1 MKVSNQFVSVIVLLI
16 GIVALVSVSYSEAAE
31 NQKTTPQTPVRET
44 PVSQTQIIQQDA
56 ARWALDSSEYQRYLD
71 LIRGPL
77 GKWNPTIDP
86 LMALGMFADTQ
97 QQSQRYAER
106 YAQQE
111 FELTERVLRF
121 QTAYRAAFNRLY
133 PNADL
138 LDQRLLAPYYTHQQQ
153 KSAFKEAK
161 NLAQRRFVEGDRLLV
176 FVADSCKECFATIR
190 RLMSLLSGLKNSGV
204 DIYVRDAKDDATVSG
219 WAKEQGIQTEWL
231 NKQTLTL
238 NRDEG
243 LYHRLNSRSSNVNH
257 ATVPVFLKRNQQ
269 FFQLKAGDLGL

>member
-1 MKVSNQFVSVIVLLI
+1 MKVRNKFVSVIVLLI

-56 ARWALDSSEYQRYLD
+56 ARWTLDISEYQRYLD

-111 FELTERVLRF
+111 FELTERVLHF
-121 QTAYRAAFNRLY
+121 QKAYRAAFERLY
-133 PNADL
+133 PNVGV
-138 LDQRLLAPYYTHQQQ
+138 LDQRLLAPYYAHQQQ
-153 KSAFKEAK
+153 KSASKAAK
-161 NLAQRRFVEGDRLLV
+161 NFAQRRFVEGDRLLV

-219 WAKEQGIQTEWL
+219 WAKEQGMQTEWL

-243 LYHRLNSRSSNVNH
+243 LYHRLQSRSSNVNH
-257 ATVPVFLKRNQQ
+257 ATVPVFLQRNKQ

>member
-1 MKVSNQFVSVIVLLI
+1 MNAIKRGVSVIVLLAGVVGLI
-16 GIVALVSVSYSEAAE
+16 NTSVAEAVKS
-31 NQKTTPQTPVRET
+31 QKPLLQTPVRET
-44 PVSQTQIIQQDA
+44 PVTQTQIIQQDA
-56 ARWALDSSEYQRYLD
+56 ARWSLDISEYQRYLD

-77 GKWNPTIDP
+77 GKWNPSIDP

-133 PNADL
+133 PNVGV
-138 LDQRLLAPYYTHQQQ
+138 LDQRLLVPYYAHQQQ
-153 KSAFKEAK
+153 KSASKAAK

-176 FVADSCKECFATIR
+176 FVADSCKECFTTIR

-204 DIYVRDAKDDATVSG
+204 DIYVRDAKDDLTVSR

-243 LYHRLNSRSSNVNH
+243 LYHRLQSRSSNVNH
-257 ATVPVFLKRNQQ
+257 ATVPVFLQRNKQ

>member
-1 MKVSNQFVSVIVLLI
+1 MKRFNSWLSIIVLLI
-16 GIVALVSVSYSEAAE
+16 GIVTLVSVSYSDAAE
-31 NQKTTPQTPVRET
+31 HPKTTPQTPVRET

-56 ARWALDSSEYQRYLD
+56 ARWSLDSSEYQRYLD

-86 LMALGMFADTQ
+86 LMALGMFAGTQ

-133 PNADL
+133 PNVGV
-138 LDQRLLAPYYTHQQQ
+138 LDQRLLAPYYAHQQQ
-153 KSAFKEAK
+153 KSASKEAK
-161 NLAQRRFVEGDRLLV
+161 RLAQRRFVEGDRLLV
-176 FVADSCKECFATIR
+176 FVTNSCKECFTTIR
-190 RLMSLLSGLKNSGV
+190 RLMSLLSGLKYSGV
-204 DIYVRDAKDDATVSG
+204 DIYVRDAKDDSAVSR

-243 LYHRLNSRSSNVNH
+243 LYHRLKSRSSKVNYVN
-257 ATVPVFLKRNQQ
+257 VPVFLQRNQQ

>member
-1 MKVSNQFVSVIVLLI
+1 MNAIKRGVSVIVLLVGVVGTI
-16 GIVALVSVSYSEAAE
+16 DTSVAETAKS
-31 NQKTTPQTPVRET
+31 QKPLRQTPVRET
-44 PVSQTQIIQQDA
+44 PISQTQIIQQDA
-56 ARWALDSSEYQRYLD
+56 ARWSLDIGEYQRYLD

-77 GKWNPTIDP
+77 GKWNPSIDP
-86 LMALGMFADTQ
+86 LMALGMFADTP

-121 QTAYRAAFNRLY
+121 QTTYRTAFDRLY
-133 PNADL
+133 PNVGV
-138 LDQRLLAPYYTHQQQ
+138 LDQRLLAPYYAHQQQ
-153 KSAFKEAK
+153 NSVSKAAK
-161 NLAQRRFVEGDRLLV
+161 RLAQRRFVHGDRLLV
-176 FVADSCKECFATIR
+176 FVADSCKECFNTIR
-190 RLMSLLSGLKNSGV
+190 RLMSLLSGLKHSGV
-204 DIYVRDAKDDATVSG
+204 DIYVRDAKDDAAVSR

-243 LYHRLNSRSSNVNH
+243 LYHRLQSRSSNLNH
-257 ATVPVFLKRNQQ
+257 ATVPVFLQRKQQ

>member
-16 GIVALVSVSYSEAAE
+16 GVVALVSVNYSDAAE
-31 NQKTTPQTPVRET
+31 YPKTTPQTPVRET

-56 ARWALDSSEYQRYLD
+56 ARWSLDSSEYQRYLD

-86 LMALGMFADTQ
+86 LMALGMFADTE
-97 QQSQRYAER
+97 QQSQRYAEH

-121 QTAYRAAFNRLY
+121 QTAYRTAFNRLY

-176 FVADSCKECFATIR
+176 FVADSCKECFTTIR
-190 RLMSLLSGLKNSGV
+190 RLMSLLSGLKHSGV
-204 DIYVRDAKDDATVSG
+204 DIYVRDAKDDAAVSR
-219 WAKEQGIQTEWL
+219 WAKEQGVQTEWL

-243 LYHRLNSRSSNVNH
+243 LYHRLKSRSSNVDH
-257 ATVPVFLKRNQQ
+257 LTVPVFLQRHQQ
-269 FFQLKAGDLGL
+269 FFQLKTGDLGL

>member
-1 MKVSNQFVSVIVLLI
+1 MNRINRCVNVMVLLI
-16 GIVALVSVSYSEAAE
+16 GAVVLTNTGLAE
-31 NQKTTPQTPVRET
+31 TAEGQASSPQTPVRET
-44 PVSQTQIIQQDA
+44 PVSQTQLIQQDA
-56 ARWALDSSEYQRYLD
+56 TRWSLDISEYERYLD

-138 LDQRLLAPYYTHQQQ
+138 LDQRLLAPYYAHQQQ

-269 FFQLKAGDLGL
+269 FFQLKTEDLGL

>member
-1 MKVSNQFVSVIVLLI
+1 MKVSNQFASVIVLLI
-16 GIVALVSVSYSEAAE
+16 GVLALVSVSYSEAAE
-31 NQKTTPQTPVRET
+31 HPKTTPQTSVRET

-56 ARWALDSSEYQRYLD
+56 ARWALDISEYQRYLD

-86 LMALGMFADTQ
+86 LMALGMFADTE
-97 QQSQRYAER
+97 QQSHRYAER

-121 QTAYRAAFNRLY
+121 QTAYRTAFNRLY
-133 PNADL
+133 PNVGV
-138 LDQRLLAPYYTHQQQ
+138 LDQRLLAPYYAYQQQ
-153 KSAFKEAK
+153 KSASKAAK

-176 FVADSCKECFATIR
+176 FVADPCKECFTTIR
-190 RLMSLLSGLKNSGV
+190 QLMSLLSGLKNSGV
-204 DIYVRDAKDDATVSG
+204 DIYVRDAKDDTAASR
-219 WAKEQGIQTEWL
+219 WAKEQGIQAEWL

-243 LYHRLNSRSSNVNH
+243 LYHRLQSRSSDVNH
-257 ATVPVFLKRNQQ
+257 ATVPVFLQRNQQ
-269 FFQLKAGDLGL
+269 FFQLKTGDLGL

>member
-16 GIVALVSVSYSEAAE
+16 GIVALVSVSYSDTAE
-31 NQKTTPQTPVRET
+31 HSKTTPQTPVRET
-44 PVSQTQIIQQDA
+44 PVTQTQIIQQDA
-56 ARWALDSSEYQRYLD
+56 ARWALDISEYQRYLD

-86 LMALGMFADTQ
+86 LMALGMFADTE

-106 YAQQE
+106 YARQE

-133 PNADL
+133 PNVGV
-138 LDQRLLAPYYTHQQQ
+138 LDQRLLAPYYAHQQQ
-153 KSAFKEAK
+153 KSASKAAK
-161 NLAQRRFVEGDRLLV
+161 NIAQRRFVEGDRLLV
-176 FVADSCKECFATIR
+176 FVADSCKECFTTIR

-204 DIYVRDAKDDATVSG
+204 DIYVRDAKDDSAVSR

-243 LYHRLNSRSSNVNH
+243 LYHRLQSRSSNVNH
-257 ATVPVFLKRNQQ
+257 ATFPVFLKRNQQ
-269 FFQLKAGDLGL
+269 FFQLKAEDLGL

>member
-1 MKVSNQFVSVIVLLI
+1 MNRINRCVNVMVLLI
-16 GIVALVSVSYSEAAE
+16 GAVVLTNTGLAE
-31 NQKTTPQTPVRET
+31 TVEGQTSSPQTPVRET

-56 ARWALDSSEYQRYLD
+56 ARWSLDSSEYQQYLD

-86 LMALGMFADTQ
+86 LMALGMFADTE

-111 FELTERVLRF
+111 FELTERVLHF
-121 QTAYRAAFNRLY
+121 QTAYRAAFDRLY
-133 PNADL
+133 PNVGV
-138 LDQRLLAPYYTHQQQ
+138 LDQRLLAPYYAHQQQ
-153 KSAFKEAK
+153 KTASKKAK
-161 NLAQRRFVEGDRLLV
+161 NLAQQRFVEGDRLLV

-190 RLMSLLSGLKNSGV
+190 RLMSLLSGLKHGGV
-204 DIYVRDAKDDATVSG
+204 DIYVRDAKDDTAVSR

-257 ATVPVFLKRNQQ
+257 ATVPVFLQRNQQ

>member
-1 MKVSNQFVSVIVLLI
+1 
-16 GIVALVSVSYSEAAE
+16 
-31 NQKTTPQTPVRET
+31 
-44 PVSQTQIIQQDA
+44 
-56 ARWALDSSEYQRYLD
+56 
-71 LIRGPL
+71 
-77 GKWNPTIDP
+77 
-86 LMALGMFADTQ
+86 MALGMFADTQ

-138 LDQRLLAPYYTHQQQ
+138 LDQRLLAPYYAHQQQ
-153 KSAFKEAK
+153 KTASKMAK
-161 NLAQRRFVEGDRLLV
+161 NLVRRRFIEGDRLLV
-176 FVADSCKECFATIR
+176 FVTNSCKECFTTTR
-190 RLMSLLSGLKNSGV
+190 RLMSLLSAVKRSGV
-204 DIYVRDAKDDATVSG
+204 DIYVRDAKDDAAVSR
-219 WAKEQGIQTEWL
+219 WAKEQGIKTEWL

-243 LYHRLNSRSSNVNH
+243 LFHRLKSRASYTNH
-257 ATVPVFLKRNQQ
+257 VTVPVFLQRNQQ

>member
-1 MKVSNQFVSVIVLLI
+1 MNAIKRGVSVIVLLAGVVGLI
-16 GIVALVSVSYSEAAE
+16 NTSVAETVKS
-31 NQKTTPQTPVRET
+31 QKPLLQTPVRET
-44 PVSQTQIIQQDA
+44 PVTQTQIIQQDA
-56 ARWALDSSEYQRYLD
+56 VRWSLDISEYQRYLD

-77 GKWNPTIDP
+77 GKWNPSIDP

-111 FELTERVLRF
+111 FELTERVLHF

-133 PNADL
+133 PNVGV
-138 LDQRLLAPYYTHQQQ
+138 LDQRLLAPYYAHQQQ
-153 KSAFKEAK
+153 KSVSKAAK
-161 NLAQRRFVEGDRLLV
+161 RLAQRRFVNGDRLLV

-190 RLMSLLSGLKNSGV
+190 RLMSLLSGLKHCGV
-204 DIYVRDAKDDATVSG
+204 DIYVRDAKDDAAVSR

-243 LYHRLNSRSSNVNH
+243 LYHRLQSRSSNANH
-257 ATVPVFLKRNQQ
+257 ATVPVFLKRKQQ

>member
-1 MKVSNQFVSVIVLLI
+1 MKRFNPWLSIVVLLI
-16 GIVALVSVSYSEAAE
+16 GIVALVRVSYSDAAE
-31 NQKTTPQTPVRET
+31 RSKTTPQTPVRET

-86 LMALGMFADTQ
+86 LMALGMFADTE

-111 FELTERVLRF
+111 FELTERVLHF
-121 QTAYRAAFNRLY
+121 QTTYRAAFDRLY
-133 PNADL
+133 PNVGV
-138 LDQRLLAPYYTHQQQ
+138 LDQRLLAPYYAHQQQ
-153 KSAFKEAK
+153 KTASKAAK

-176 FVADSCKECFATIR
+176 FVADSCKECFITIR
-190 RLMSLLSGLKNSGV
+190 RLMSLLSGLKHGGV
-204 DIYVRDAKDDATVSG
+204 DIYVRDAKDDAAVSR
-219 WAKEQGIQTEWL
+219 WAKEQGIQTEWV

-243 LYHRLNSRSSNVNH
+243 LYHRLKSRSSNVDH
-257 ATVPVFLKRNQQ
+257 VTVPVFLQRNQQ
-269 FFQLKAGDLGL
+269 FFQLKTGDLGL

>member
-16 GIVALVSVSYSEAAE
+16 GIVALVSVSYSDAAE
-31 NQKTTPQTPVRET
+31 HPKTTPQTPVRET
-44 PVSQTQIIQQDA
+44 PVTQTQIIQQDA
-56 ARWALDSSEYQRYLD
+56 ARWALDISEYQRYLD

-86 LMALGMFADTQ
+86 LMALGMFADTE

-133 PNADL
+133 PNVGV
-138 LDQRLLAPYYTHQQQ
+138 LDQRLLAPYYAHQQQ
-153 KSAFKEAK
+153 KSASKAAK
-161 NLAQRRFVEGDRLLV
+161 NLAQGRFVEGDRLLV
-176 FVADSCKECFATIR
+176 FVADSCKECFTTIR

-204 DIYVRDAKDDATVSG
+204 DIYVRDAKDDSAVG
-219 WAKEQGIQTEWL
+219 RWAKEQGIQTEWL

-243 LYHRLNSRSSNVNH
+243 LYHRLQSRSSNVNH